1 MRQQVLRG
9 VLCHECA
16 QGPQRELSHARLAAL
31 ALFEQ
36 EKASE
41 KQVRSKSEEEKR
53 REEKKTDSPGR
64 PGSAKT

>member
-53 REEKKTDSPGR
+53 REKD
-64 PGSAKT
+64 